1 MVSQLLLYSMKS
13 AMTLVMLYVPYMFML
28 QKEKFFRFNR
38 RVLLGI
44 IVISMVLPMLNIS
57 WLSVDDVPVVQATH
71 QQMVGVGIPVNMGE
85 YTIESEPSSL
95 PTIESV
101 RMPVSTTTSI
111 SWFDVLAI
119 VFFMGMVISVIV
131 RSFQLGILS
140 YAMKHKILWKK
151 KLENGIRICCRKG
164 RFSPYS
170 WMNTIVISEEDL
182 QDGQHEIILHESGHI
197 LSHHSYD
204 MLLLMVCQAVQWYNP
219 FVWLMSRSLSEVH
232 EYEADQYVLEQGVS
246 STEYMMLLLKKVA
259 GKQNYS
265 FVNGFNKNSIKQR
278 ILMMKQTAKSPWRR
292 IKVIYVLP
300 VCLVALCA
308 FATQKVSA
316 PLEEML
322 ETLEASDAVNSIK
335 ESVEEIT
342 EIAEN
347 DSIAET
353 VPTKI
358 FTIEGTVDAS
368 ITDSCYNVY
377 ISDDY
382 FHINMDKPDMCVP
395 VVDKK
400 FRVEI
405 PTDKVKAGR
414 ISRILP
420 NGELRSDWDFY
431 VVPEEVVYIAVHDE
445 SNFFWKRD
453 IESYT
458 DKIKNCILDIRKSNP
473 SLKTPHTPHFMGNVW
488 NNVERGLDNKSLYVN
503 QVIFNK
509 DATVL
514 HIMTD
519 DFYEHNNVTIWQ
531 NAHIEDEHGNKYE
544 LLRADVGRI
553 GDNNS
558 PEMRVYGGYFYFQPV
573 REGTKI
579 LNFYNNSSIVPT
591 ISGIREGSNKK
602 KKDNFELHLT
612 VSEDWK
618 DAEIEVCSANGCHLH
633 KFVFD
638 DKNTSTYSVYLNRPY
653 IVYLSSTNRN
663 KKDLRTWNILLMP
676 DEEVNVDVK
685 GEVVTI
691 NGSQF
696 YNQFG
701 KAYTCFSEDQKR
713 IRKKSNKNN
722 HSLWEFFKEH
732 ADEKGCTMFFDVNE
746 IYSEST
752 IYYYLKEPLR
762 SSEYGK
768 DLFRRVEIRKK
779 REQHYVHQ
787 GNIQDFAQLTKA
799 KTDEIESVTF
809 VPDTAAIA
817 KYGDKG
823 KGGAIEIKT
832 KKRPKKKSD
841 SLERNVFTAELYHIN
856 ILQY

>member
-101 RMPVSTTTSI
+101 RMPASTTTSI
-111 SWFDVLAI
+111 SWFDILAI
-119 VFFMGMVISVIV
+119 VFFMGMIISVIV

-140 YAMKHKILWKK
+140 YAMKHKILWEK

-170 WMNTIVISEEDL
+170 WMNTIVISEDDW

-197 LSHHSYD
+197 LAHHSYD
-204 MLLLMVCQAVQWYNP
+204 MLLLMVCQAIQWYNP
-219 FVWLMSRSLSEVH
+219 FVWLMSRSLADVH

-278 ILMMKQTAKSPWRR
+278 IIMMKETAKSPWRR

-308 FATQKVSA
+308 FATQKVTA

-322 ETLEASDAVNSIK
+322 ETLETKNAVNSIK
-335 ESVEEIT
+335 ETVEEIT

-347 DSIAET
+347 DSITET
-353 VPTKI
+353 APTKM
-358 FTIEGTVDAS
+358 FVIEGTVDAS
-368 ITDSCYNVY
+368 IADSCYNVY

-382 FHINMDKPDMCVP
+382 FHIKQDKPDMCVP

-405 PTDKVKAGR
+405 PADKVKAGR
-414 ISRILP
+414 IRCIFP
-420 NGELRSDWDFY
+420 GGELCSAWIGFF
-431 VVPEEVVYIAVHDE
+431 VVPGETIQMKVQNGTYDWNHEVTYYLKVIDAVHE
-445 SNFFWKRD
+445 
-453 IESYT
+453 
-458 DKIKNCILDIRKSNP
+458 IRNSNP
-473 SLKTPHTPHFMGNVW
+473 SLKTPYTPRIKGKAWKNIKHTIEWDP
-488 NNVERGLDNKSLYVN
+488 RLYVN
-503 QVIFNK
+503 EVYFGEEE
-509 DATVL
+509 TVL

-519 DFYEHNNVTIWQ
+519 NFIYDVNVWHDS
-531 NAHIEDEHGNKYE
+531 HIEDEHGNVYE
-544 LLRADVGRI
+544 LLRADVGGI
-553 GDNNS
+553 DGNNS
-558 PEMRVYGGYFYFQPV
+558 QEMRVFGGYYYFEPV
-573 REGTKI
+573 PKGTKAI
-579 LNFYNNSSIVPT
+579 NFFNGAAEEPT
-591 ISGIREGSNKK
+591 IANICEKM
-602 KKDNFELHLT
+602 KDNFKLNLT
-612 VSEDWK
+612 VSEKFRDWEIHLFNTK
-618 DAEIEVCSANGCHLH
+618 DDGSFNEICALP
-633 KFVFD
+633 F
-638 DKNTSTYSVYLNRPY
+638 KNNKTTYSTHIDKTYNIYVVAYKNNSNESY
-653 IVYLSSTNRN
+653 SSIKFPIFPNGTIDIYMDGN
-663 KKDLRTWNILLMP
+663 DFNISGN
-676 DEEVNVDVK
+676 D
-685 GEVVTI
+685 
-691 NGSQF
+691 F

-701 KAYTCFSEDQKR
+701 AAYSFC
-713 IRKKSNKNN
+713 NKNGHLSQCRKYLN
-722 HSLWEFFKEH
+722 EH
-732 ADEKGCTMFFDVNE
+732 ITEEGCVR
-746 IYSEST
+746 
-752 IYYYLKEPLR
+752 YYDLNNIIKLENIAPLLQEPLR

-768 DLFRRVEIRKK
+768 DILRRAAIKVEQPIETRYDAIVVLNDTIIKNKYANFYSFKNQPNNEFIARMVK
-779 REQHYVHQ
+779 REV
-787 GNIQDFAQLTKA
+787 
-799 KTDEIESVTF
+799 DEIESVTF
-809 VPDTAAIA
+809 LPDTAAIV
-817 KYGDKG
+817 KYGNKG
-823 KGGAIEIKT
+823 KGGAIEIRT
-832 KKRPKKKSD
+832 KK
-841 SLERNVFTAELYHIN
+841 IN
-856 ILQY
+856 